1 MTVIC
6 PLDNQPCTDEGDRE
20 ECRQKCASLSDRLD
34 LADVRRPA
42 ELVLTPAEPAARH
55 SDPPSSHAAVK
66 SISRSSL
73 KEHIL
78 IRLTND
84 PERWFNDD
92 DLIDLHHRGQ
102 RNIVARAR
110 QILETS
116 GYIERSPDRMLPGDR
131 ITYKASPLGVEWR
144 EARTL
149 VKPG

>member
-6 PLDNQPCTDEGDRE
+6 PLDDLPCEDPEGE
-20 ECRQKCASLSDRLD
+20 ACRQKCQEMSQRLD
-34 LADVRRPA
+34 LSYANVQRPA
-42 ELVLTPAEPAARH
+42 ELALVPAEPTARH

-66 SISRSSL
+66 SINHSSL

-78 IRLTND
+78 IRLTNN

-116 GYIERSPDRMLPGDR
+116 GYIERSPDRMLAGDR
-131 ITYKASPLGVEWR
+131 ITYKASELGRDWR
-144 EARTL
+144 KSR
-149 VKPG
+149 PG